1 MGWFRQQQ
9 VKVLGKEAKVVLSLD
24 YGTKNIGICVAE
36 TYTGQTKPLPVIEN
50 NSALFGK
57 LNELLEDWKPSL
69 VLIGIPPK
77 MKEDFRDGL
86 IRTKNYFVKELNMKV
101 IEINEDFTSQGLDK
115 DKKKYMKDSYSAEL
129 IFQDWFNN
137 KDG

>member
-1 MGWFRQQQ
+1 M
-9 VKVLGKEAKVVLSLD
+9 GKEAKVVLSLD

-36 TYTGQTKPLPVIEN
+36 TYTGQTKPIPVIKN
-50 NSALFGK
+50 NSALYEK
-57 LNELLEDWKPSL
+57 LNELLEDWKPNL

-86 IRTKNYFVKELNMKV
+86 IKTKNYFVKELNIKV
-101 IEINEDFTSQGLDK
+101 IEINEDLTSQGLDK
-115 DKKKYMKDSYSAEL
+115 DKKRYMKDSYSAEL